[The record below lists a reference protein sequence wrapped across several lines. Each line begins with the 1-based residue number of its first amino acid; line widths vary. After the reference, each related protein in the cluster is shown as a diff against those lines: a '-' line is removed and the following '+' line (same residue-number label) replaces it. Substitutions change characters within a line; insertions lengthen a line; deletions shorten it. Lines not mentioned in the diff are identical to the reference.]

1 MFRRKSFP
9 GPSRN
14 PLKHVLQ
21 HMHIYPLSNS
31 QCFAELCQKLLSQGK
46 TLTFVCV
53 IGNVLPLTKQK
64 GIFPDTL
71 TIQDWSHQLDLTS
84 FCRGCRKKMTFSAA
98 NYSKPNKTKTPAQPN
113 TRTKQ
118 HSFERRCVEPGSGIT
133 PAMVP
138 PHTSPK
144 DCAISILPST
154 KKAGYNKLFWSS
166 LQDLDLRFGPF

>member
-9 GPSRN
+9 SPSRN

-21 HMHIYPLSNS
+21 HMHVYPLSNL

-84 FCRGCRKKMTFSAA
+84 FCRGCRKKKWHSVQQIIQNQTKPKHQHSQTLALSSTALSAA
-98 NYSKPNKTKTPAQPN
+98 VLNQAQESRLPRYHLIQVLKTVQLVFSLPP
-113 TRTKQ
+113 RKQ
-118 HSFERRCVEPGSGIT
+118 ATINSSE
-133 PAMVP
+133 VP
-138 PHTSPK
+138 YK
-144 DCAISILPST
+144 ILI
-154 KKAGYNKLFWSS
+154 
-166 LQDLDLRFGPF
+166 